1 MQQHTGVPPIIMQ
14 QVQPAFMQAITQS
27 QQPWIMSQQPL
38 SPLVQVMIQPSLVI
52 SHLHMPIVMLQQQT
66 IIPFIMQQK
75 VHIPPAIMVQRFC
88 IMAQLAGSVQVQVT
102 FMPPVHFSIFM
113 VQRGTMT
120 IFGVMLGMPD
130 IPMPG
135 VLLMPVA
142 DIGVIIAVLMVRL
155 QLFGFR
161 EFSSWPSSAA
171 RLRSV
176 ATREMITRREPT
188 AIATEPLYIR
198 NHGPCERGA
207 GGRKISPEMIVHSQK
222 CYPRLWIW

>member
-1 MQQHTGVPPIIMQ
+1 MIFARFSDRQKRRSSTFVVQQVQQHTGVPPIIMQ

-120 IFGVMLGMPD
+120 IFG
-130 IPMPG
+130 
-135 VLLMPVA
+135 
-142 DIGVIIAVLMVRL
+142 DIGVAVPGIIGLVPIPVIP
-155 QLFGFR
+155 FIG
-161 EFSSWPSSAA
+161 
-171 RLRSV
+171 RSIIIV
-176 ATREMITRREPT
+176 PV
-188 AIATEPLYIR
+188 
-198 NHGPCERGA
+198 
-207 GGRKISPEMIVHSQK
+207 MIVAPSVTVSGSRSTNTNRSLSRPSQG
-222 CYPRLWIW
+222 PRKSGKFPEELAFPPGGG